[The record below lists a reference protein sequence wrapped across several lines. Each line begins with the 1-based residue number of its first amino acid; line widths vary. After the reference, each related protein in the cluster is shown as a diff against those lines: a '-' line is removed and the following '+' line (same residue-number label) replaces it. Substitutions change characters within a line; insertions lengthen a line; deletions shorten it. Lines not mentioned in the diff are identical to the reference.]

1 MVRDRQIPEGATHVN
16 LLNVDYIHLRLKDGA
31 DLYVT
36 RHGQPFLE
44 HLKPENWF
52 ERTWFEL
59 HREKLIGTS
68 TVYRVRTKPVHGL
81 SKDLVVKWCR
91 VGEEVPFD
99 TFTLTKFVQAEFNSP

>member
-52 ERTWFEL
+52 
-59 HREKLIGTS
+59 
-68 TVYRVRTKPVHGL
+68 
-81 SKDLVVKWCR
+81 
-91 VGEEVPFD
+91 
-99 TFTLTKFVQAEFNSP
+99 